1 MSISELMPVSEP
13 VRRIELFTGHGRRRS
28 WSDDEKASIVAE
40 SYAGGESVCAVAR
53 RHGLTPQQLFT
64 WRREARRA
72 AEAAVTFAPVVV
84 MPAAMPPRPEPAAP
98 GKERRSPRR
107 PARKRRGAAA
117 IELEAGGVTVR
128 VADGASAEA
137 IAAVIRALKAST

>member
-28 WSDDEKASIVAE
+28 WSDDEKATILAE
-40 SYAGGESVCAVAR
+40 SYAGGESVCSVAR

-72 AEAAVTFAPVVV
+72 SEAAVTFAPV
-84 MPAAMPPRPEPAAP
+84 MIAPARKMAATEPASRR
-98 GKERRSPRR
+98 KERKLERR
-107 PARKRRGAAA
+107 QARKRRATAA
-117 IELEAGGVTVR
+117 IELEAEGVTVR

>member
-28 WSDDEKASIVAE
+28 WSDDEKATILAQ
-40 SYAGGESVCAVAR
+40 SYAGGESVCSVAR

-64 WRREARRA
+64 WRREARKA

-84 MPAAMPPRPEPAAP
+84 TPAPKMPTVEPASP
-98 GKERRSPRR
+98 RKERNPARR

-117 IELEAGGVTVR
+117 IELEAGGVTAR
-128 VADGASAEA
+128 VADGASTEA